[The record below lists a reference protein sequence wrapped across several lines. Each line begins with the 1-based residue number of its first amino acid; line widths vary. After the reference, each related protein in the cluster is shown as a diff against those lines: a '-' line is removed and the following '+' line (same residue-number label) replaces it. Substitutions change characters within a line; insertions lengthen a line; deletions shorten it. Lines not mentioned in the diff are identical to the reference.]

1 MASGVDRHDRL
12 GTLLARAKQTAD
24 MASDEESWEKGD
36 SAAPEGDQ
44 PEYEEAPTENT
55 AEAPYDPGHIQDDAS
70 DDGADYDPESV
81 GIEPDITPAEETP
94 PSPPSPPRAA
104 SKPKMSGGFIVEASD
119 DEEEPAPAQNA
130 LVANIASNKPATPAP
145 GLEGFAP
152 IPPGMAGLDPVTL
165 LEARIKEDPR
175 GDMDAWLN
183 LMAEHRSRSR
193 LDDLRKVFHRFLEV
207 FPQAVS
213 LKAILPTSSFLTTSR
228 ATFGFNGSNW
238 NLDSTTLSTPNSSS
252 VAA

>member
-1 MASGVDRHDRL
+1 M
-12 GTLLARAKQTAD
+12 T
-24 MASDEESWEKGD
+24 SDEGSWEKGD
-36 SAAPEGDQ
+36 SAAPEEDQ
-44 PEYEEAPTENT
+44 PEYDESQTDNA
-55 AEAPYDPGHIQDDAS
+55 AETPYDPGHIQDDGS

-81 GIEPDITPAEETP
+81 GMEPDVAPAEAAP
-94 PSPPSPPRAA
+94 LSPPRAV

-119 DEEEPAPAQNA
+119 DEEESMPAQNA
-130 LVANIASNKPATPAP
+130 PTSNNATSTAATPAP
-145 GLEGFAP
+145 VPEGFAH

-193 LDDLRKVFHRFLEV
+193 LDELRKVFHRFLEV

-213 LKAILPTSSFLTTSR
+213 LKPHYQRPHF
-228 ATFGFNGSNW
+228 
-238 NLDSTTLSTPNSSS
+238 
-252 VAA
+252 